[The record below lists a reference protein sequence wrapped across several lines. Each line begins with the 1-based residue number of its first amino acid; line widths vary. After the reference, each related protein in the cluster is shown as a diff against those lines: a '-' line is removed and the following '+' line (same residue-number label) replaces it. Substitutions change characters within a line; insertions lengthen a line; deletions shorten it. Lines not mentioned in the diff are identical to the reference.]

1 MNNNLELQE
10 YLKKY
15 STINST
21 FIDDFF
27 SMYTIKTSA
36 DDFVIDLD
44 NVTKWLKIQKY
55 SIKRTI
61 LESYQ
66 LNIDY
71 KILTLPSSGKGRPME
86 QIVLTPSCFKRLC
99 MMSRSPKAEEV
110 RTYFIQLESHLDKY
124 KTHIIDALQKKINK
138 YKTELQPIPKIKTSG
153 VIYVLKTS
161 ETIEN
166 VYKIGKTQDFSAR
179 LKTHQSSHPD
189 KLDIVFVYETDYIND
204 VEACLKD
211 LLKERAYRRRKEFYE
226 IDIELL
232 KELIKNCDCMN
243 MVVRKKA
250 KGVKDSECKYILHI
264 LKNVPSDKV
273 LYDASNTINK
283 K

>member
-21 FIDDFF
+21 FINDFF
-27 SMYTIKTSA
+27 SMYTIKTVA

-44 NVTKWLKIQKY
+44 NVAKWLNTLKKHL
-55 SIKRTI
+55 KKT
-61 LESYQ
+61 LVESYQ

-71 KILTLPSSGKGRPME
+71 KIITLTSSGKGRPME

-124 KTHIIDALQKKINK
+124 KTHIIDALQKKIYK

-166 VYKIGKTQDFSAR
+166 VYKLGKTQDFASR

-189 KLDIVFVYETDYIND
+189 KLDIVFVYETDYINE

-211 LLKERAYRRRKEFYE
+211 LLKDKAYRRRKEFYE

-232 KELIKNCDCMN
+232 KQLIKNCDCMN

-264 LKNVPSDKV
+264 LKNMTSDKV
-273 LYDASNTINK
+273 LYDASNKNK